1 MQWPNEPFESG
12 VPRSR
17 RAVPGARLPQPG
29 YVRPVFNFPLP
40 LTPNVLLKV
49 SSWGRKKI
57 KIQELGL
64 QKSAASRGL
73 SVWLIPLPQSCLILM
88 QLLSKKCSYLK
99 ASWLLH
105 YNGSCLYYSTK
116 SVKDQTMKLDGGQRA
131 QLPLSSWVRS
141 DGKVICFPEQVIL
154 LLNRLCYLQYQQ
166 RIFRVIVLTK
176 IIPADPLG

>member
-1 MQWPNEPFESG
+1 MQWSDEPSEPG
-12 VPRSR
+12 VPRRR
-17 RAVPGARLPQPG
+17 RAAPGARLPQPG
-29 YVRPVFNFPLP
+29 SVRPVFNFPFP
-40 LTPNVLLKV
+40 LTPNVLLKA
-49 SSWGRKKI
+49 SSRGREKI
-57 KIQELGL
+57 KIQELRL

-99 ASWLLH
+99 ASRLLH

-154 LLNRLCYLQYQQ
+154 LLNRLCYLQYQR